1 MQDVLIWHW
10 IVEIHFTHDLY
21 FYMKDGYN
29 RVEVKGKEMFNMEA
43 VVKDMNVVE
52 DRTAMETLFS
62 YLDKGLD
69 DMEAGRLYTVDDA
82 FQIIRDRM
90 KNEL

>member
-1 MQDVLIWHW
+1 
-10 IVEIHFTHDLY
+10 
-21 FYMKDGYN
+21 MKDGYN
-29 RVEVKGKEMFNMEA
+29 RVEVKGKEMFYMEA

-52 DRTAMETLFS
+52 DRTALETLFS
-62 YLDKGLD
+62 YLDKGID
-69 DMEAGRLYTVDDA
+69 DMETGRLHTVDDA

>member
-1 MQDVLIWHW
+1 
-10 IVEIHFTHDLY
+10 
-21 FYMKDGYN
+21 
-29 RVEVKGKEMFNMEA
+29 MEA

-52 DRTAMETLFS
+52 DRTALETLFS
-62 YLDKGLD
+62 YLDKGID
-69 DMEAGRLYTVDDA
+69 DMEAVRLHTVYDA

>member
-1 MQDVLIWHW
+1 MSCRNR
-10 IVEIHFTHDLY
+10 EKYFTNDLY

-29 RVEVKGKEMFNMEA
+29 RVEVKGKEMFYMEA

-62 YLDKGLD
+62 YLDKGID
-69 DMEAGRLYTVDDA
+69 DMEAVRLHTVDDA
-82 FQIIRDRM
+82 FQIIRDRI